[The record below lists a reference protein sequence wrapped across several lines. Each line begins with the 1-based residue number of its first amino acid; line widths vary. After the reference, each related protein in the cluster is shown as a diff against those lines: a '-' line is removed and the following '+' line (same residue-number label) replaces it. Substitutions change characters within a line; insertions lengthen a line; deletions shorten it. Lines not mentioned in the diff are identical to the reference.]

1 MGNTNKRGYHG
12 IKVILLL
19 LSFARKVIV
28 GALIEINKC
37 NNPYKYMEICRV
49 IVHSVQQ
56 YSTFMCLRPLM

>member
-19 LSFARKVIV
+19 LSFDGRVIV

-37 NNPYKYMEICRV
+37 NNPCKYMEICRV
-49 IVHSVQQ
+49 TVHSVQ
-56 YSTFMCLRPLM
+56 